1 MRRIDFLN
9 RLKKEGKL
17 ALAEPSE
24 NIKQSYIRKSES
36 NIISAKI
43 LSENDRLEEAVALLY
58 YSMYHM
64 LTALMFKTGIKSEN
78 HSASILLLKEIFNIE
93 NSDISFAKKERVDK
107 QYYVDFKITK
117 EDVRDAIKTAEVFNN
132 KVLDFISRLTNEN
145 INVYR
150 ERFNEVVG

>member
-1 MRRIDFLN
+1 LN

-93 NSDISFAKKERVDK
+93 NFFIFDIR
-107 QYYVDFKITK
+107 
-117 EDVRDAIKTAEVFNN
+117 N
-132 KVLDFISRLTNEN
+132 
-145 INVYR
+145 
-150 ERFNEVVG
+150 